1 MKFCL
6 NFPGSCLNFLLNF
19 CFRDKLYNEGFP
31 FASAVRAES
40 LESLVINKGSWNPTS
55 GRNLN
60 QMKYQLRDYLDVLL
74 RLCLGSGFQ
83 KHKLKNTHPC
93 FKLVHEVCWAGSHRP
108 GKNIWVIL
116 FWFTPVLR
124 VKVKWKLPCLPFFFF
139 FLTDRWV
146 EKYFQNFQKST
157 FRKLHGKLNSG
168 TWDSDDQTSCY
179 INGYWL
185 LNAF

>member
-139 FLTDRWV
+139 FNRQVSRKVLSELS
-146 EKYFQNFQKST
+146 EKYFQKIAWKT
-157 FRKLHGKLNSG
+157 EFRYLRQRWSNIMLYK
-168 TWDSDDQTSCY
+168 
-179 INGYWL
+179 WL
-185 LNAF
+185 LVT

>member
-1 MKFCL
+1 MRFCL
-6 NFPGSCLNFLLNF
+6 NFLDSCLNFLLNF

-31 FASAVRAES
+31 FASAVRAET

-74 RLCLGSGFQ
+74 RPCLGSGFQ

-108 GKNIWVIL
+108 GKNIWVTL

-124 VKVKWKLPCLPFFFF
+124 VKVKWKLPCLPPPFFFNRQMSRKV
-139 FLTDRWV
+139 LSELS
-146 EKYFQNFQKST
+146 EKYFQKIAWKT
-157 FRKLHGKLNSG
+157 EFRHLRQWWSNIMLYK
-168 TWDSDDQTSCY
+168 
-179 INGYWL
+179 WL
-185 LNAF
+185 LVT